1 MDALPELE
9 VRPILLNRPCV
20 CGVSVA
26 EVAVKPLKGSFLVG
40 ELILRQVRV
49 WHFWHLIFDQLL
61 SLGRQTAK
69 RHRLFYT
76 AILIAN
82 QLLLLLLF
90 LSLFNPV
97 YEAPIVQERQEDRL
111 VMLIIVVEWL
121 VGLQQLA
128 SLSLLQAQQV
138 LSDLYYFQRLFS
150 LASLLLCWLL
160 TNVAVKDESN
170 KFLHA
175 PVRFK
180 LSHVWLDGQM
190 LAIGKL

>member
-40 ELILRQVRV
+40 DLILRQV
-49 WHFWHLIFDQLL
+49 WMWSLLFDQLL

-97 YEAPIVQERQEDRL
+97 YEAPIVQERQEYRL

-150 LASLLLCWLL
+150 LAPLLFWWLL
-160 TNVAVKDESN
+160 TDVAVKDESN

-180 LSHVWLDGQM
+180 LSQVWLDGQM